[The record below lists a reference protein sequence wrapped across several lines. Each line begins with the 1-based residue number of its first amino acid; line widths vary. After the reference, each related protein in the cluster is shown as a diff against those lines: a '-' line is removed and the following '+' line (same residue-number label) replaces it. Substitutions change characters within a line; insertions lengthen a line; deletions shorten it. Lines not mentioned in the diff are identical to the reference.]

1 MSKTMVEMAEA
12 VFRKLGAQAENP
24 YNLPNA
30 HIFAVQGNGEIRT
43 IITAGDI
50 YEALDEVASK
60 PLASGDLVLGCE
72 TTGWASPI
80 TDDDDGEEIAPSQHP
95 QRRRVRLV
103 ALVSRK
109 YEMASALGFADDDE
123 VITDDG
129 QARGTLADALADA
142 MRSMVARNN

>member
-1 MSKTMVEMAEA
+1 MSKTMVELAEA
-12 VFRKLGAQAENP
+12 VFRKLGAQSDDP
-24 YNLPNA
+24 YHLTKA
-30 HIFAVQGNGEIRT
+30 HIFAVQGNGDIRT
-43 IITAGDI
+43 IVTAGDI
-50 YEALDEVASK
+50 YDALDEVASK
-60 PLASGDLVLGCE
+60 PLAEGDLVLGCE

-80 TDDDDGEEIAPSQHP
+80 TDDDDGEIAPSQHP

-123 VITDDG
+123 IVTDDG
-129 QARGTLADALADA
+129 QARGTLADALAGA

>member
-1 MSKTMVEMAEA
+1 MSKTMVELAEA
-12 VFRKLGAQAENP
+12 VFRKLGAQSDDP
-24 YNLPNA
+24 YHLTKA
-30 HIFAVQGNGEIRT
+30 HIFAVQGNGDIRT
-43 IITAGDI
+43 IVTAKDI
-50 YEALDEVASK
+50 YDALDEVANK
-60 PLASGDLVLGCE
+60 PLAEGDLVLGCE

-80 TDDDDGEEIAPSQHP
+80 TDDDDDKEIPPSQHP

-109 YEMASALGFADDDE
+109 YEMASALGFADNDE

-129 QARGTLADALADA
+129 DARGTLADALAGA